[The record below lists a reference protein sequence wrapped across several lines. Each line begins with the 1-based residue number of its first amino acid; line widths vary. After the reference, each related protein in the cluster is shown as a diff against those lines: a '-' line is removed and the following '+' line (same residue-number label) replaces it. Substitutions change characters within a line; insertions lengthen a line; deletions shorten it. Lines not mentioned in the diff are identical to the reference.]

1 MTIEKDLKPLMDLA
15 KESKESEREIFRL
28 TSGYE
33 LRFHEVDINRVVSKE
48 VTGSVIWNID
58 RWLKSYKENILPNLS
73 YINED
78 SPKNKALKTYIDNL
92 KWMRESLIPEN
103 TSSVGMEST
112 VRRNYSFLKPNKV
125 LTYNQALF
133 TLLGLNAITLDNDH
147 YLVRLQT
154 LNGINPVYQSEY
166 HLILE
171 GILWG
176 TPQNFELKSCA
187 YFSNGVITSED
198 LIKFATE
205 DNDFFSDNWR
215 KNKFFEYTKD
225 VVSERPE
232 NTRQL
237 TEDKKILVNE
247 LDIECKSKYKN
258 WSKEARA
265 SWIAQQMKERPEID
279 SKLELTEENIYRNYL
294 KSNKQ

>member
-15 KESKESEREIFRL
+15 KESKAAEREIFRL

-33 LRFHEVDINRVVSKE
+33 LRFHKVDVNRVVDKSI
-48 VTGSVIWNID
+48 TGFVIYDID
-58 RWLKSYKENILPNLS
+58 RWIKSYNEKILPNFS

-78 SPKNKALKTYIDNL
+78 APKNKALKAYIRSLEHN
-92 KWMRESLIPEN
+92 RGALIPEN
-103 TSSVGMEST
+103 ISSMAVESYIK
-112 VRRNYSFLKPNKV
+112 RNYSLLKPNKV

-133 TLLGLNAITLDNDH
+133 TILGLNIVELD
-147 YLVRLQT
+147 YSLRELPV
-154 LNGINPVYQSEY
+154 LNGARPEGSNK
-166 HLILE
+166 ILE
-171 GILWG
+171 NAFWG

-187 YFSNGVITSED
+187 YFDNGLITSED

-247 LDIECKSKYKN
+247 LDIECKSKHKN
-258 WSKEARA
+258 WNKEARA

-279 SKLELTEENIYRNYL
+279 SKLELSERNILRNYL
-294 KSNKQ
+294 

>member
-1 MTIEKDLKPLMDLA
+1 MTIENDLKPLMDLA

-58 RWLKSYKENILPNLS
+58 RWLKSYKEKILPNLS
-73 YINED
+73 HIEKESLKYKELSEYIGDLEY
-78 SPKNKALKTYIDNL
+78 KRGA
-92 KWMRESLIPEN
+92 LIPEN
-103 TSSVGMEST
+103 KSIEGESHIKQ
-112 VRRNYSFLKPNKV
+112 NYSLLKSNKV
-125 LTYNQALF
+125 LTHNQALF
-133 TLLGLNAITLDNDH
+133 TLLGLNAIELDWS
-147 YLVRLQT
+147 LSELQDFNST
-154 LNGINPVYQSEY
+154 RPIGKNK
-166 HLILE
+166 ILE
-171 GILWG
+171 HILWD

-187 YFSNGVITSED
+187 YFDNGLITSEN
-198 LIKFATE
+198 LIKFATQ
-205 DNDFFSDNWR
+205 DNNFFSNNWR

-247 LDIECKSKYKN
+247 LDIECKSKNKN